1 LAGADYRG
9 SVREYDEADI
19 RAAFTAA
26 LGTGLGDDPVARDL
40 QAPDGLATQVALEL
54 ARTTIGQTTPTWER
68 DVAEG
73 ATACLCGLLVSAW
86 LPPAEPALSEHL
98 LDGIATVRSFG
109 RHAVIAR
116 QCDLN
121 AVASAENELGRVVA
135 DGRAPAAS
143 TLQLFELGFAI
154 GLGARPE
161 RAAA

>member
-1 LAGADYRG
+1 
-9 SVREYDEADI
+9 VREYDEADI

-26 LGTGLGDDPVARDL
+26 LGTGLEDDPIARDL

-54 ARTTIGQTTPTWER
+54 ARTTIGQRTPTWER

-86 LPPAEPALSEHL
+86 LPPAEPTLSEHL

-121 AVASAENELGRVVA
+121 AVASAENELGRAVA
-135 DGRAPAAS
+135 DGRTPAAS